1 MSEAEL
7 REILGGPEYIGPAIG
22 VKQEYQVFRTARGDF
37 VVFSKSNR
45 GSSSFHMSFVSAS
58 RVTALRQLIP
68 KKGTTSGSLL
78 KEKKVVETFGSED
91 RDVLYF
97 EVLTTL
103 YVLAA
108 VGAVEI
114 TKSGRN
120 LVFTPKEALLTD
132 GAPDPHRP
140 R

>member
-1 MSEAEL
+1 MSDAGL
-7 REILGGPEYIGPAIG
+7 REILGGPEYIGPVVG

-45 GSSSFHMSFVSAS
+45 GSTSFHMSFVSAS
-58 RVTALRQLIP
+58 RVAALRQLIP
-68 KKGTTSGSLL
+68 KKGSTSGSLL
-78 KEKKVVETFGSED
+78 KDKTVVETFGTEE

-114 TKSGRN
+114 TRSGRN
-120 LVFTPKEALLTD
+120 LVFTPKA
-132 GAPDPHRP
+132 AP
-140 R
+140 